1 MKKIIVL
8 GIIFGL
14 VSSSCGHK
22 IMEPEQ
28 QETATTGEYH
38 IEFQDEN
45 GNDVDVA
52 VLLDDGVKVSD
63 SGDGVYTCLVGDNEI
78 SFHMISEE

>member
-28 QETATTGEYH
+28 QESATTGEYH

-45 GNDVDVA
+45 GNDVEV
-52 VLLDDGVKVSD
+52 VCFLDDSVKVSD
-63 SGDGVYTCLVGDNEI
+63 SGDGEYTYMVGDNEI
-78 SFHMISEE
+78 SFHMISEQ